1 MGSVDLSPA
10 LRELVKPADLL
21 FIFAR
26 APGQAGAPLAV
37 VSKSASSW
45 PVEFRLTDA
54 QSMVEGM
61 RLSNYDE
68 VIVTARLSRGANAI
82 NALKGL
88 EAKSPPVAV
97 ASDKPIQLIIE

>member
-1 MGSVDLSPA
+1 
-10 LRELVKPADLL
+10 
-21 FIFAR
+21 
-26 APGQAGAPLAV
+26 
-37 VSKSASSW
+37 
-45 PVEFRLTDA
+45 
-54 QSMVEGM
+54 MVEGM

-68 VIVTARLSRGANAI
+68 VIVTARLSRGANAN